1 MIKRVRRFG
10 FSAVCLRQE
19 ASQPLAKLQPT
30 YIISASSVSTKLSL
44 TRRRFRYGPHLFEEA
59 SSCSRMPVRV
69 RCSAVLRNKYKSDS
83 LGGSQEFERRVPG
96 DSGRIHAM
104 RTAILLLALARFARL
119 QEPTGTIMG
128 MAQDLSGAVVSG
140 VHVRVVST
148 ATGWPWQTVT
158 SDQGTYSIT
167 SLPAGEYTVSA
178 EAAGF
183 PTMVRTVVVGAG
195 QATTTDFSLR
205 LGEVSTVITVDAVL
219 PQMRLFGPIGL
230 VG

>member
-1 MIKRVRRFG
+1 
-10 FSAVCLRQE
+10 
-19 ASQPLAKLQPT
+19 
-30 YIISASSVSTKLSL
+30 
-44 TRRRFRYGPHLFEEA
+44 
-59 SSCSRMPVRV
+59 MPVRV

-230 VG
+230 GG